1 MCRGKKKG
9 EKGKSLVMVT
19 TYVHYITV
27 LVQVNQKSKMYMHLK
42 IIINNDND
50 SNQKELGSSL

>member
-1 MCRGKKKG
+1 MGKKRVKKG
-9 EKGKSLVMVT
+9 LIGKIFGDGNYICTL
-19 TYVHYITV
+19 HYCTCTS
-27 LVQVNQKSKMYMHLK
+27 KSKMYMHLK